1 MIYPKDFEQKIGYG
15 ALKTRLLRL
24 CRSEM
29 GKSWVETDGFSSNF
43 DEVRRRLQS
52 TSEMKGLIERGIDLP
67 LDGMYDVAPYLVEIR
82 SEGSFMSADRLY
94 QLCMLLRELAAIR
107 SFFSTDGEKE
117 SATPVL
123 AEMFDDTAV
132 FPEIIREIE
141 KVVNKFGEVKDDASP
156 ALYELRREIQRVQAS
171 MSSVMRRVI
180 ERAASH
186 GTIEKDTAP
195 SVRDGRLVIPVNS
208 SRKREISGI
217 VHDASAT
224 GKTVYIE
231 PTEVVQTANRLREL
245 QMEEQREIVI
255 ILTQVANLLRP
266 EIDAILESMKT
277 VGHFDFIH
285 AKAQLAIVV
294 GGEMPKLERNQE
306 LDWFHAV
313 HPILKL
319 TLEEQG
325 REVVPLDLNLNKEQ
339 RILVISGPN
348 AGGKSVA
355 LKTVGIVQYMLQCG
369 LLPTLYSNSH
379 VSVFRNIFVDIGDEQ
394 SIENDLSTYSSH
406 LRNMKHFLRFS
417 NERTLF
423 LADEM
428 GSGTEPQIGGALAQA
443 ILHSLNKK
451 KCFGI
456 VTTHYQNLK
465 TFADHE
471 EGLINGAMLYDR
483 QHLQPLFQLA
493 VGSPG
498 SSFALEIAR
507 KTGLDSDVIEEAKN
521 IVGSDYVNIDKYMLD
536 IARDRR
542 YWANKRASIKEKE
555 RKIEDALEK
564 YETKA
569 DDLRARRS
577 EILRDARREA
587 KEIMSGANARLE
599 NAIHE
604 IKKAQAER
612 ERTKEIRAE
621 LEKYKQ
627 NLNKDDIETLPAIL
641 KPVGR
646 DIKLRNRDGQE
657 RSKKCSEGA
666 KRGQRQ
672 LLVGDYVR
680 MSDGGVSGRILSISG
695 NKAEV
700 AFGGLRTIV
709 ALDKLK
715 SASKPKESAKDT
727 VFTISQSSS
736 DDSRRRQLNFKQEI
750 DVRGMRADEA
760 LQAVTY
766 FLDDAIQ
773 FNAGRVRILHGTGH
787 GILRTLIRQQLLAN
801 PAVVSAVD
809 EDVRFGGAGI
819 TVVTLE

>member
-1 MIYPKDFEQKIGYG
+1 MIYPGEFEKKIGYDV
-15 ALKTRLLRL
+15 LKGRLLQL

-29 GKSWVETDGFSSNF
+29 GKKWADIDRFTSDFE
-43 DEVRRRLQS
+43 EVNKRLAS
-52 TSEMKGLIERGIDLP
+52 TSEMKGLIGQGADLP

-82 SEGSFMSADRLY
+82 SDGSYMSAERLL
-94 QLCMLLRELAAIR
+94 QLGAMLKELTSIR
-107 SFFSTDGEKE
+107 DFFASEERTC
-117 SATPVL
+117 TPVL
-123 AEMFDDTAV
+123 TSMFGKVAV
-132 FPEIIREIE
+132 FPEMVQEIE
-141 KVVNKFGEVKDDASP
+141 RVVNKYGEVKDDASP
-156 ALYELRREIQRVQAS
+156 DLYEIRRNIRSVQSS

-180 ERAASH
+180 DRAVSQ
-186 GTIEKDTAP
+186 GTIDKDTSP
-195 SVRDGRLVIPVNS
+195 SVRDGRLVIPVNA
-208 SRKREISGI
+208 SRKRDINGI
-217 VHDASAT
+217 VHDASSS

-245 QMEEQREIVI
+245 QMEEQREIVL
-255 ILTQVANLLRP
+255 ILTSVADILRP
-266 EIDAILESMKT
+266 QIDAMIDGIEI

-285 AKAQLAIVV
+285 AKARLAILT
-294 GGEMPKLERNQE
+294 GGEMPFLERNPE
-306 LDWFHAV
+306 IDWFHAV

-325 REVVPLDLNLNKEQ
+325 REVVPLDLCLRRDK
-339 RILVISGPN
+339 RILVVSGPN

-369 LLPTLYSNSH
+369 LLPTLYGNSH
-379 VSVFRNIFVDIGDEQ
+379 ASVFRNIFVDIGDEQ

-406 LRNMKHFLRFS
+406 LRNMKHFLRYADS
-417 NERTLF
+417 RTLF

-443 ILHSLNKK
+443 ILHALNKNR
-451 KCFGI
+451 CFGI

-471 EGLINGAMLYDR
+471 DGLLNGAMLYDR

-507 KTGLDSDVIEEAKN
+507 KTGLDQEVVEEAKS

-542 YWANKRASIKEKE
+542 YWANKRSTIKEKE
-555 RKIEDALEK
+555 RRIDALLES
-564 YETKA
+564 YESKA
-569 DDLRARRS
+569 DDLRSQRA
-577 EILRDARREA
+577 EILREARREA

-612 ERTKEIRAE
+612 ERTKEVRAE
-621 LEKYKQ
+621 LEKYKKELE
-627 NLNKDDIETLPAIL
+627 NENNNSVPSVLKTL
-641 KPVGR
+641 GR
-646 DIKLRNRDGQE
+646 DRRSTRRADVKKDSQGVDKGQ
-657 RSKKCSEGA
+657 K
-666 KRGQRQ
+666 Q
-672 LLVGDYVR
+672 LSAGDYVR
-680 MSDGGVSGRILSISG
+680 MSDGGVTGKILSISG
-695 NKAEV
+695 KKAEV

-709 ALDKLK
+709 AIDKLK
-715 SASKPKESAKDT
+715 SVSKPKASANDT
-727 VFTISQSSS
+727 VLTFSQSSS
-736 DDSRRRQLNFKQEI
+736 DASRNRQLNFKQEI

-766 FLDDAIQ
+766 FIDDAIQ
-773 FNAGRVRILHGTGH
+773 FNAERVRILHGTGH
-787 GILRTLIRQQLLAN
+787 GILRSLIRQQLQVN
-801 PAVVSAVD
+801 PSVVSAVD

-819 TVVTLE
+819 TVVTLS